1 MDYDK
6 KIISVDF
13 SSELEPGD
21 VFQCL
26 DDQTY

>member
-6 KIISVDF
+6 KIISVDYN
-13 SSELEPGD
+13 SKLEPGD

-26 DDQTY
+26 DDKTY